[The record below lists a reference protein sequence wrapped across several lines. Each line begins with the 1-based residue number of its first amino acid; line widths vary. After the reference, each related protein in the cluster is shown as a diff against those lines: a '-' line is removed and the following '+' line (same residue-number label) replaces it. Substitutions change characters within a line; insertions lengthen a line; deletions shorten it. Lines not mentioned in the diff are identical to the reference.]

1 MTKNKQPQA
10 FVLQYDDNQN
20 LPHIKAAAGGAAAEQ
35 IIELAAEHGVAI
47 HQSATISD
55 LFKALEKTQD
65 KSEDGLRLASEIVAF
80 LFHIDSKAAEIF

>member
-1 MTKNKQPQA
+1 MANNKQPKA

-20 LPHIKAAAGGAAAEQ
+20 LPHIKAAAGGAAAKQ

-47 HQSATISD
+47 HQSETISD

-65 KSEDGLRLASEIVAF
+65 KLEDSLRLASEIVAF
-80 LFHIDSKAAEIF
+80 LYHIDKKAAEL

>member
-1 MTKNKQPQA
+1 MTKTKQA

-20 LPHIKAAAGGAAAEQ
+20 LPHIKAAAGGAAAAQ
-35 IIELAAEHGVAI
+35 ILKLAEEHGVAI
-47 HQSATISD
+47 HQSDTVSD

-80 LFHIDSKAAEIF
+80 LYHVDSKAAEYK